1 MAAEKRGR
9 EKFGNGDKEHQNGNL
24 LSSVNFMEDAV
35 EASVT
40 PKENVD
46 TSLIQQTNPVGERV
60 EPAKRSVGRQPKERK
75 IKRTY
80 PKTIYFD
87 EPTSMK
93 LSDVRTKDKIEIK
106 DLVLVAT
113 IEFLKRNFNEEER
126 CLSEASKDYIR
137 KEMDKILE
145 VFSE

>member
-1 MAAEKRGR
+1 MANKSSL
-9 EKFGNGDKEHQNGNL
+9 KIGDSMKELRQKNNMGEYQKNEPER
-24 LSSVNFMEDAV
+24 VVQE
-35 EASVT
+35 
-40 PKENVD
+40 
-46 TSLIQQTNPVGERV
+46 QVGERV

>member
-1 MAAEKRGR
+1 MANKSSL
-9 EKFGNGDKEHQNGNL
+9 KIGDSMKELRQKNNMGEYQK
-24 LSSVNFMEDAV
+24 SEPERVVQE
-35 EASVT
+35 
-40 PKENVD
+40 
-46 TSLIQQTNPVGERV
+46 QVGERV

>member
-1 MAAEKRGR
+1 MANK
-9 EKFGNGDKEHQNGNL
+9 
-24 LSSVNFMEDAV
+24 
-35 EASVT
+35 
-40 PKENVD
+40 
-46 TSLIQQTNPVGERV
+46 TSLKIGDSMKELRQKNNMGEYQKSEPERVVQEQVGERV

>member
-1 MAAEKRGR
+1 MGVKRYSTVPKQSVG
-9 EKFGNGDKEHQNGNL
+9 ETVDKFNTEEM
-24 LSSVNFMEDAV
+24 FEDA
-35 EASVT
+35 ASVAESQREM
-40 PKENVD
+40 PIIMP
-46 TSLIQQTNPVGERV
+46 SQSVGERV
-60 EPAKRSVGRQPKERK
+60 EPTKRSVGRQPKERK

>member
-1 MAAEKRGR
+1 MANKSSL
-9 EKFGNGDKEHQNGNL
+9 KIGDSMKEIRQKNNMGEYQK
-24 LSSVNFMEDAV
+24 SEPERVVQE
-35 EASVT
+35 
-40 PKENVD
+40 
-46 TSLIQQTNPVGERV
+46 QVGERV

>member
-1 MAAEKRGR
+1 MANRSSLKI
-9 EKFGNGDKEHQNGNL
+9 GDSMKELRQKNNMGEYQK
-24 LSSVNFMEDAV
+24 SEPERVVQE
-35 EASVT
+35 
-40 PKENVD
+40 
-46 TSLIQQTNPVGERV
+46 QVGERV

-137 KEMDKILE
+137 KEMEKILE

>member
-1 MAAEKRGR
+1 MANKSSL
-9 EKFGNGDKEHQNGNL
+9 KIGDSMKELRQKNNMGEYQK
-24 LSSVNFMEDAV
+24 SEPERVVQE
-35 EASVT
+35 
-40 PKENVD
+40 
-46 TSLIQQTNPVGERV
+46 QVGERV
-60 EPAKRSVGRQPKERK
+60 ETAKRSVGRQPKERK

>member
-1 MAAEKRGR
+1 MAENRKSLNFAANMAKLR
-9 EKFGNGDKEHQNGNL
+9 EQNK
-24 LSSVNFMEDAV
+24 AV
-35 EASVT
+35 E
-40 PKENVD
+40 E
-46 TSLIQQTNPVGERV
+46 QQEIKKATQQPSVGERI

>member
-1 MAAEKRGR
+1 MANKSSL
-9 EKFGNGDKEHQNGNL
+9 KIGDSMKELRQKNNMGEYQK
-24 LSSVNFMEDAV
+24 SEPERVVQE
-35 EASVT
+35 
-40 PKENVD
+40 
-46 TSLIQQTNPVGERV
+46 QVGERV
-60 EPAKRSVGRQPKERK
+60 EPSKRSVGRQPKERK

>member
-1 MAAEKRGR
+1 MANKSAFSITSNMKEMRQKNNMGEYQKETQELAEAA
-9 EKFGNGDKEHQNGNL
+9 Q
-24 LSSVNFMEDAV
+24 
-35 EASVT
+35 
-40 PKENVD
+40 PVD
-46 TSLIQQTNPVGERV
+46 RV

-113 IEFLKRNFNEEER
+113 IDFLNKNFNEEARSLRE
-126 CLSEASKDYIR
+126 SAKDFIR
-137 KEMDKILE
+137 MEMNRILDE
-145 VFSE
+145 FGE

>member
-1 MAAEKRGR
+1 MAENRKSLNFAANMAKLR
-9 EKFGNGDKEHQNGNL
+9 EQNK
-24 LSSVNFMEDAV
+24 AV
-35 EASVT
+35 EEQ
-40 PKENVD
+40 KDIEK
-46 TSLIQQTNPVGERV
+46 TSQQHPVGERV
-60 EPAKRSVGRQPKERK
+60 EPAKRSAGRQPKERK

>member
-1 MAAEKRGR
+1 MANKSSL
-9 EKFGNGDKEHQNGNL
+9 KIGDSMKELRQKNNMGEYQKNEPEP
-24 LSSVNFMEDAV
+24 VAQD
-35 EASVT
+35 
-40 PKENVD
+40 
-46 TSLIQQTNPVGERV
+46 QVGERV

>member
-1 MAAEKRGR
+1 MANKSSL
-9 EKFGNGDKEHQNGNL
+9 KIGDSMKELRQKNNMGEYQK
-24 LSSVNFMEDAV
+24 SEPERVVQE
-35 EASVT
+35 
-40 PKENVD
+40 
-46 TSLIQQTNPVGERV
+46 QVGERV
-60 EPAKRSVGRQPKERK
+60 ESVKRSVGRQPKERK

>member
-1 MAAEKRGR
+1 MANKSSL
-9 EKFGNGDKEHQNGNL
+9 KIGDSMKELRQKNNMGEYQK
-24 LSSVNFMEDAV
+24 SEPERVVQEQA
-35 EASVT
+35 
-40 PKENVD
+40 
-46 TSLIQQTNPVGERV
+46 GERV

>member
-1 MAAEKRGR
+1 MANKSAFSITSNMKEMRQKNNMGEYQKETQEPAEAAQPADR
-9 EKFGNGDKEHQNGNL
+9 
-24 LSSVNFMEDAV
+24 
-35 EASVT
+35 
-40 PKENVD
+40 
-46 TSLIQQTNPVGERV
+46 I

-113 IEFLKRNFNEEER
+113 IDFLNKNFNEEARSLRE
-126 CLSEASKDYIR
+126 SAKDFIR
-137 KEMDKILE
+137 MEMNRILDE
-145 VFSE
+145 FGE

>member
-1 MAAEKRGR
+1 MANKSSL
-9 EKFGNGDKEHQNGNL
+9 KIGDSMKELRQKNNMGEYQK
-24 LSSVNFMEDAV
+24 SEPERVAQE
-35 EASVT
+35 
-40 PKENVD
+40 
-46 TSLIQQTNPVGERV
+46 QVGERV

-113 IEFLKRNFNEEER
+113 IEFLKRNFNEDER

>member
-1 MAAEKRGR
+1 MAENRKSLNFAANMAKLR
-9 EKFGNGDKEHQNGNL
+9 EQNK
-24 LSSVNFMEDAV
+24 AV
-35 EASVT
+35 EEQKDVE
-40 PKENVD
+40 K
-46 TSLIQQTNPVGERV
+46 TSQQHPVGERV
-60 EPAKRSVGRQPKERK
+60 ELAKRSVGRQPKERK

>member
-1 MAAEKRGR
+1 MANKSSL
-9 EKFGNGDKEHQNGNL
+9 KIGDSMKELRQKNNMGEYQK
-24 LSSVNFMEDAV
+24 SEPERVVQE
-35 EASVT
+35 
-40 PKENVD
+40 
-46 TSLIQQTNPVGERV
+46 QVGEKV

>member
-1 MAAEKRGR
+1 MANKPSTLNISKSVKEMQQKNNIGQYPEEKTDL
-9 EKFGNGDKEHQNGNL
+9 K
-24 LSSVNFMEDAV
+24 
-35 EASVT
+35 T
-40 PKENVD
+40 
-46 TSLIQQTNPVGERV
+46 IQQEPIGEKNIPVRGN
-60 EPAKRSVGRQPKERK
+60 VGRKPKERK
-75 IKRTY
+75 IRRDY

-113 IEFLKRNFNEEER
+113 IEFLNRNFNTDTR
-126 CLSEASKDYIR
+126 SLNEASKNYIR
-137 KEMDKILE
+137 KEMDRILD

>member
-1 MAAEKRGR
+1 MRRKNNMGEYQ
-9 EKFGNGDKEHQNGNL
+9 KEER
-24 LSSVNFMEDAV
+24 MER
-35 EASVT
+35 
-40 PKENVD
+40 KY
-46 TSLIQQTNPVGERV
+46 
-60 EPAKRSVGRQPKERK
+60 EPAREELMETPPKRSVGRQPKERK

-126 CLSEASKDYIR
+126 CLNQSAKEIIR
-137 KEMDKILE
+137 REMEIILKEFGE
-145 VFSE
+145 

>member
-1 MAAEKRGR
+1 MANKSSL
-9 EKFGNGDKEHQNGNL
+9 KIGDSMKELRQKNNMGEYQK
-24 LSSVNFMEDAV
+24 SEPERVVQE
-35 EASVT
+35 
-40 PKENVD
+40 
-46 TSLIQQTNPVGERV
+46 QVGERV

-126 CLSEASKDYIR
+126 CLSEASKNYIR

>member
-1 MAAEKRGR
+1 MANKSSL
-9 EKFGNGDKEHQNGNL
+9 KIGDSMKELRQKNNMGEYQK
-24 LSSVNFMEDAV
+24 SEPERVVQE
-35 EASVT
+35 
-40 PKENVD
+40 
-46 TSLIQQTNPVGERV
+46 QVGERV

-137 KEMDKILE
+137 KEIDKILE

>member
-1 MAAEKRGR
+1 MANKSSL
-9 EKFGNGDKEHQNGNL
+9 KIGDSMKELRQKNNMGEYQKNEPER
-24 LSSVNFMEDAV
+24 VVQD
-35 EASVT
+35 
-40 PKENVD
+40 
-46 TSLIQQTNPVGERV
+46 QVGERV

>member
-1 MAAEKRGR
+1 MKEMRQKNNMGEYQKETQESAESARPAVR
-9 EKFGNGDKEHQNGNL
+9 EE
-24 LSSVNFMEDAV
+24 
-35 EASVT
+35 
-40 PKENVD
+40 
-46 TSLIQQTNPVGERV
+46 PV
-60 EPAKRSVGRQPKERK
+60 KRSVGRQPKERK

-113 IEFLKRNFNEEER
+113 IDFLNKNFNEEARSLKE
-126 CLSEASKDYIR
+126 SAKDFIR
-137 KEMDKILE
+137 MEMNRILDE
-145 VFSE
+145 FGE

>member
-1 MAAEKRGR
+1 MANKSSL
-9 EKFGNGDKEHQNGNL
+9 KIGDSMKELRQKNNMGEYQK
-24 LSSVNFMEDAV
+24 SEPERVVQE
-35 EASVT
+35 
-40 PKENVD
+40 
-46 TSLIQQTNPVGERV
+46 QVGERV

-106 DLVLVAT
+106 NLVLVAT
-113 IEFLKRNFNEEER
+113 IEFLKRNFNEEKR

>member
-1 MAAEKRGR
+1 MANKSSL
-9 EKFGNGDKEHQNGNL
+9 KIGDSMKELRQKNNMGEYQK
-24 LSSVNFMEDAV
+24 SEPERVVQE
-35 EASVT
+35 
-40 PKENVD
+40 
-46 TSLIQQTNPVGERV
+46 QVGERV

-126 CLSEASKDYIR
+126 CLNEASKDYIR

>member
-1 MAAEKRGR
+1 MANKSAFSITSNMKEMRQKNNMGEYQKETQEPAEAA
-9 EKFGNGDKEHQNGNL
+9 Q
-24 LSSVNFMEDAV
+24 
-35 EASVT
+35 
-40 PKENVD
+40 PVD
-46 TSLIQQTNPVGERV
+46 RVG
-60 EPAKRSVGRQPKERK
+60 PAKRSVGRQPKERK

-113 IEFLKRNFNEEER
+113 IDFLNKNFNEEARSLRE
-126 CLSEASKDYIR
+126 SAKDFIR
-137 KEMDKILE
+137 MEMNRILDE
-145 VFSE
+145 FGE

>member
-1 MAAEKRGR
+1 MANKSSL
-9 EKFGNGDKEHQNGNL
+9 KIGDSMKELRQKNNMGEYQK
-24 LSSVNFMEDAV
+24 SEPERVVQE
-35 EASVT
+35 
-40 PKENVD
+40 
-46 TSLIQQTNPVGERV
+46 QVGDRV

>member
-1 MAAEKRGR
+1 MANKSSL
-9 EKFGNGDKEHQNGNL
+9 KIGDSMKELRQKNNMGEYQK
-24 LSSVNFMEDAV
+24 SEPERVVQE
-35 EASVT
+35 
-40 PKENVD
+40 
-46 TSLIQQTNPVGERV
+46 QVGERV

-113 IEFLKRNFNEEER
+113 IEFMKRNFNEEER
-126 CLSEASKDYIR
+126 CLSEASKNYIR

>member
-1 MAAEKRGR
+1 MANKSSL
-9 EKFGNGDKEHQNGNL
+9 KIGDSMKELRQKNNMGEYQK
-24 LSSVNFMEDAV
+24 SEPERIVQEQV
-35 EASVT
+35 E
-40 PKENVD
+40 
-46 TSLIQQTNPVGERV
+46 ERV

>member
-1 MAAEKRGR
+1 MANKSTI
-9 EKFGNGDKEHQNGNL
+9 NISQSVKE
-24 LSSVNFMEDAV
+24 
-35 EASVT
+35 
-40 PKENVD
+40 
-46 TSLIQQTNPVGERV
+46 IQQKNNIGQQQEPAYEPSAPQTEPIGERV
-60 EPAKRSVGRQPKERK
+60 ASARSSAGRKPKERK
-75 IKRTY
+75 IRRDY

-113 IEFLKRNFNEEER
+113 IEFLNRNFNDDTR
-126 CLSEASKDYIR
+126 SLSEAAKNYIR
-137 KEMDKILE
+137 KEMDKILD

>member
-1 MAAEKRGR
+1 MANKSSL
-9 EKFGNGDKEHQNGNL
+9 KIGDSMKELRQKNNMGEYQK
-24 LSSVNFMEDAV
+24 SEPERVVQD
-35 EASVT
+35 
-40 PKENVD
+40 
-46 TSLIQQTNPVGERV
+46 QVGERV

>member
-1 MAAEKRGR
+1 MANKSSL
-9 EKFGNGDKEHQNGNL
+9 KIGDSMKELRQKNNMGEYQK
-24 LSSVNFMEDAV
+24 SEPERVVQEQV
-35 EASVT
+35 E
-40 PKENVD
+40 
-46 TSLIQQTNPVGERV
+46 ERV